1 VTAGERVDL
10 TVGQRVDV
18 TIGQRVDLTAGQRV
32 DVTGAELVAGPV
44 CSSDEHCIT
53 CGDIAVEVRVVRLLP
68 DALAVVDTGEG
79 EETVS
84 VALVSATVGDTILVH
99 AGEALTVLGSPGH
112 DTVLGPSGHDT
123 VLGSSGHDAAAPGA
137 TR

>member
-10 TVGQRVDV
+10 TVGQRLDV
-18 TIGQRVDLTAGQRV
+18 TIGQRVDLTAGQRVDVTVGQRV

-112 DTVLGPSGHDT
+112 DTVLG
-123 VLGSSGHDAAAPGA
+123 SSGHDAAAPGA